1 MEENKLFNEL
11 YFIKYQIQN
20 DLNILKNL
28 QNDLKL
34 KNLNEANKNLLET
47 ICLVKSEY
55 QINLEKV
62 EKENLNYVQEVA
74 HQGNIIVEKENQIK
88 ILKEKLSDFAEENKI
103 INFKFVELKSNL
115 LINTFYVIEENIK
128 LINSL
133 DADKKSKEIEVMNK
147 VFLKNYFENKYK

>member
-34 KNLNEANKNLLET
+34 KNMNDTNKNLLET

-55 QINLEKV
+55 QMNLEKV
-62 EKENLNYVQEVA
+62 EKENLNYIEELA

-103 INFKFVELKSNL
+103 MNFKFVELKSNL
-115 LINTFYVIEENIK
+115 LINTFCVLEENIK

-133 DADKKSKEIEVMNK
+133 DADNKSKEIEVMNK